1 MHFNI
6 EYPDGINASDP
17 KFSNDNY
24 FDIRFH
30 MALGIFIRDR
40 LQLPF
45 KVINDKG
52 EMYYRS
58 IFIIH
63 SNIWYNYIQNTESI
77 TDGYLGQEEISIL
90 SSIMFKSPFQSMWT
104 KWIDSDDELSNKMIA
119 AGERRS
125 CFISNR
131 FFKRINTR

>member
-6 EYPDGINASDP
+6 EYPDGTNSSDP

-30 MALGIFIRDR
+30 MALGISIRDR

-45 KVINDKG
+45 KVINDKD

-63 SNIWYNYIQNTESI
+63 SNIRYNYIQKSESI

-104 KWIDSDDELSNKMIA
+104 KWIDFDDELSNKMIA
-119 AGERRS
+119 ACERRS